1 MELKPC
7 VTIEP
12 GSDLRVPMGGVVIE
26 DDVDDL
32 VGRDLSVDHVQKLDE
47 LLMPVALHIASD
59 NRPVE
64 IVQGGKERRGFAA
77 LVVVDSLRL
86 SSRVMVP
93 RRPFFTGRPSW
104 MRLKTWIWL
113 FSSTDRTRT

>member
-1 MELKPC
+1 
-7 VTIEP
+7 
-12 GSDLRVPMGGVVIE
+12 MGGVVIE

-64 IVQGGKERRGFAA
+64 NVQGGEERRGCVA
-77 LVVVDSLRL
+77 LVVVGI
-86 SSRVMVP
+86 VP

-104 MRLKTWIWL
+104 MRLKTWI
-113 FSSTDRTRT
+113 